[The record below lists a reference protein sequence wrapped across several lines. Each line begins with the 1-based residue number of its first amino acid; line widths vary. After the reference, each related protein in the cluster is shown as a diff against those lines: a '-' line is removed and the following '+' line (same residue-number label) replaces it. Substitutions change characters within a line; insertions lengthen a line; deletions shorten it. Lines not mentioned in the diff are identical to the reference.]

1 MLPCAAHDD
10 GIVHFPVPPLGLSL
24 KWHKYSTFVPI
35 FQGKNVKFAF
45 PVQSGEKYAIINS
58 LSCMKAIRKGKTM
71 QVMDSARQ
79 LAKDIRDS
87 AEYKIYAQ
95 YKEELEQEAGAMA
108 LVKEF
113 QKLQMQAQLC
123 YMSGTQMNDT
133 DMQRLNQM
141 APLLYADPRTS
152 GYLMSQMQLQKMMAD
167 VMQLITQAADLPMD
181 MPG

>member
-1 MLPCAAHDD
+1 
-10 GIVHFPVPPLGLSL
+10 
-24 KWHKYSTFVPI
+24 
-35 FQGKNVKFAF
+35 
-45 PVQSGEKYAIINS
+45 
-58 LSCMKAIRKGKTM
+58 M

>member
-1 MLPCAAHDD
+1 
-10 GIVHFPVPPLGLSL
+10 
-24 KWHKYSTFVPI
+24 
-35 FQGKNVKFAF
+35 
-45 PVQSGEKYAIINS
+45 
-58 LSCMKAIRKGKTM
+58 M
-71 QVMDSARQ
+71 QVMDSAKR
-79 LAKDIRDS
+79 LAQDIRDS

>member
-1 MLPCAAHDD
+1 
-10 GIVHFPVPPLGLSL
+10 
-24 KWHKYSTFVPI
+24 
-35 FQGKNVKFAF
+35 
-45 PVQSGEKYAIINS
+45 
-58 LSCMKAIRKGKTM
+58 M

-79 LAKDIRDS
+79 LAQDIRDS

-181 MPG
+181 MPV